1 MKKEILEGNKLI
13 AEFMGWTQQLNVEER
28 WYGAWDDQH
37 GIRKAWPKGN
47 EPLLFHESWDWL
59 IPVVE
64 RIEKMPLHELI
75 YKTSSS
81 RFPIVYMYQNRCIIK
96 DTGDQT
102 IANVF
107 DGRGRLMATYGAV
120 IEFIIWYNLNNKN
133 NFN

>member
-1 MKKEILEGNKLI
+1 MELTQEEITTGIEVI
-13 AEFMGWTQQLNVEER
+13 AEFMDSLTV
-28 WYGAWDDQH
+28 DMH
-37 GIRKAWPKGN
+37 GNIKEDLTSFKY
-47 EPLLFHESWDWL
+47 HSSWDWL
-59 IPVVE
+59 MPVVE

-81 RFPIVYMYQNRCIIK
+81 RFPIVYMYQDRCIIK